1 MTVPTEDELE
11 ALINPVWLDAKP
23 GVEAQAIRAM
33 LCSSLDKIF
42 VDIPDY
48 VWSLVDIAAQRGI
61 ELGRRG

>member
-1 MTVPTEDELE
+1 MTEDEIE
-11 ALINPVWLDAKP
+11 ALIVPVWLEARP
-23 GVEAQAIRAM
+23 GTEAQAIRAT
-33 LCSSLDKIF
+33 LCSSLDKIY